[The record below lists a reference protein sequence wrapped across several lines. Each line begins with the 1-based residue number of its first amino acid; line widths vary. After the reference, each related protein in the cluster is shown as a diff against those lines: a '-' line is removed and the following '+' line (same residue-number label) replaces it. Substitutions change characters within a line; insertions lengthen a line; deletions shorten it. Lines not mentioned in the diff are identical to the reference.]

1 MDNICQKIKESLQ
14 DLYDIP
20 FKVSCKD
27 VFTDLVYTIIP
38 ENDLEELFYEF
49 TAVNINGYYTGIDRV
64 SAGQQFW
71 SSCFVQKHF

>member
-38 ENDLEELFYEF
+38 ENDLELPVYFKE
-49 TAVNINGYYTGIDRV
+49 
-64 SAGQQFW
+64 
-71 SSCFVQKHF
+71 

>member
-1 MDNICQKIKESLQ
+1 MQIACKRLLQTTGSSL
-14 DLYDIP
+14 
-20 FKVSCKD
+20 F
-27 VFTDLVYTIIP
+27 FNA
-38 ENDLEELFYEF
+38 NDLEELFYEF